1 MPVNLAIGDT
11 VLLKGKITA
20 VDSKGVSVYIK
31 NAKTLTTPARF
42 FARRWCWIG
51 TGIGG
56 HLTRASHHHCR
67 LARRFRCSSILHVL
81 QKRFMLPFCI
91 LLPVF

>member
-31 NAKTLTTPARF
+31 NAKTLTTPADSSLD
-42 FARRWCWIG
+42 
-51 TGIGG
+51 GG
-56 HLTRASHHHCR
+56 VGLELESADISHE
-67 LARRFRCSSILHVL
+67 
-81 QKRFMLPFCI
+81 
-91 LLPVF
+91 PVIIIVD